1 MEIKIDK
8 GVPVPAAF
16 TAKEK
21 FPWLQMSVGDSFF
34 APNYAQAKH
43 LRKNGEKPLSVTF
56 PRTKVPGSKWVTRT
70 VTENGIRGVRVWR
83 VA

>member
-1 MEIKIDK
+1 MEIKVDK
-8 GVPVPAAF
+8 CVPVPAALS
-16 TAKEK
+16 AKGK

-34 APNYAQAKH
+34 APNYVQAKH
-43 LRKNGEKPLSVTF
+43 MRKNGEKTLTMAF